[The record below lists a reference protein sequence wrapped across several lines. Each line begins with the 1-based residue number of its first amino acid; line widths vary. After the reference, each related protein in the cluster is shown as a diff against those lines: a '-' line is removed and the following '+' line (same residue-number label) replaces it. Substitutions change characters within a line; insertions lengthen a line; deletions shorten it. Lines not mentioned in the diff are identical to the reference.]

1 MQLSYLTEKRQG
13 IAVIGLNRGP
23 AKNAFSRSLVDSL
36 IDAVEV
42 LRHDKNVRVVI
53 LRSLVPGIFC
63 AGADLK
69 ERASMTQA
77 ETERFVNK
85 LRGVLTQIEQ
95 QLPMPTIAALDGA
108 ALGGG
113 LEMALACDL
122 RTAARD
128 TKLGLVETR
137 LAIMP
142 GAGGTQRLPRV
153 LNVSLAKELIF
164 TARVFNGQEAQEMG
178 VVNHAVEQN
187 ETKDAAYLKA
197 LQLAE
202 EILPNGP
209 IGVQMAKKAID
220 KGIQV
225 DLNTG
230 YAIEEACYAQIIP
243 TKDRVEGLKAFAE
256 KRKPIYKCE

>member
-1 MQLSYLTEKRQG
+1 MTEDKQG

-36 IDAVEV
+36 IDTVDV
-42 LRHDKNVRVVI
+42 LKHDKNVRVVI

-69 ERASMTQA
+69 ERATMTQVD
-77 ETERFVNK
+77 TERFVNK
-85 LRGVLTQIEQ
+85 LRSVLTQIE

-122 RTAARD
+122 RTAAND

-153 LNVSLAKELIF
+153 LNVALAKELIF
-164 TARVFNGQEAQEMG
+164 TARVFNGKEAQEMS

-187 ETKDAAYLKA
+187 ENKDAAYLKA

-209 IGVQMAKKAID
+209 VGVKMAKKAID

-225 DLNTG
+225 DLSTG

-243 TKDRVEGLKAFAE
+243 TKDRLEGLKAFAE
-256 KRKPIYKCE
+256 KRKPVYKGE